1 VVWVSVRVSSTRDL
15 ERENDSL
22 PCLPGNEEVEEPDVE
37 RRFEEVEESDMF
49 LFLGPAMFEAA
60 EREE

>member
-1 VVWVSVRVSSTRDL
+1 MRISSTRDR

-22 PCLPGNEEVEEPDVE
+22 PCLWNEEVEEPDVDLK
-37 RRFEEVEESDMF
+37 FEEVEESEIF

>member
-1 VVWVSVRVSSTRDL
+1 VVLSERISSTRDL

-22 PCLPGNEEVEEPDVE
+22 PCLWNEEVDEPDVDLK
-37 RRFEEVEESDMF
+37 FEEVDESDMF
-49 LFLGPAMFEAA
+49 LFLGPTMFEAA

>member
-1 VVWVSVRVSSTRDL
+1 LSERISSTLER

-22 PCLPGNEEVEEPDVE
+22 PCLWNEEVEEPDVE
-37 RRFEEVEESDMF
+37 RRLGEVDESEIF
-49 LFLGPAMFEAA
+49 LFLGPTMLEAA

>member
-1 VVWVSVRVSSTRDL
+1 VVSERISSTRDR

-22 PCLPGNEEVEEPDVE
+22 PCLFSGNEEVEEPDVDLML
-37 RRFEEVEESDMF
+37 EEVDESDMF
-49 LFLGPAMFEAA
+49 RFLGPAMFEAA